1 MRPVVALT
9 KPTMDA
15 AFRQGLAERRS
26 LQALAATTQTY
37 QTRTPRQRN
46 LNLTNGFVAQR
57 QSTYD
62 VCMKINPDSRR
73 TLLKSAGISL
83 TLPALESIPQTVAAA
98 DSSSEKTG
106 KAKRLVCVGSNLG
119 LYRKA
124 LYPSET
130 GKNYET
136 TQLLEPLDQHRNE
149 LTVFSGFDHG
159 ANNGHNNWD
168 NFLCGRVIG
177 SVSMDQIA
185 AESIGAQTRFE
196 SLQLC
201 AGDIPK
207 QRMVYTQ
214 GGVPLPMINRPSV
227 VFHKLFSSDDDRA
240 RTEYLLQ
247 SGRST
252 LDKLRDDARHLNR
265 TVSDADKRKLDEYF
279 SSLRELEQRMGR
291 QLNHLAEDAPK
302 VDYELPPYDPIA
314 PTMMLE
320 CEQIMFDLMALA
332 LQTDATRVAT
342 LFIAGLGQ
350 VFTLDGQTMR
360 AGYHALSHHGND
372 PDLIRDLIRVET
384 EHMKCLARFISQLK
398 EKTDAEGRPL
408 LDSTVVLFGTGM
420 GDASRHSNRDLP
432 TIVAGGGFKHGQH
445 RTANEQTKQTQR
457 LGSVFVSIL
466 RQLNSS
472 ASGFADATHEI
483 EGWA

>member
-1 MRPVVALT
+1 
-9 KPTMDA
+9 
-15 AFRQGLAERRS
+15 
-26 LQALAATTQTY
+26 
-37 QTRTPRQRN
+37 
-46 LNLTNGFVAQR
+46 
-57 QSTYD
+57 
-62 VCMKINPDSRR
+62 
-73 TLLKSAGISL
+73 
-83 TLPALESIPQTVAAA
+83 
-98 DSSSEKTG
+98 
-106 KAKRLVCVGSNLG
+106 
-119 LYRKA
+119 
-124 LYPSET
+124 
-130 GKNYET
+130 
-136 TQLLEPLDQHRNE
+136 
-149 LTVFSGFDHG
+149 
-159 ANNGHNNWD
+159 
-168 NFLCGRVIG
+168 
-177 SVSMDQIA
+177 MDQIA
-185 AESIGAQTRFE
+185 AESIGAENRFE

-207 QRMVYTQ
+207 QRMVYTK

-240 RTEYLLQ
+240 RTEYLLR
-247 SGRST
+247 SGKST
-252 LDKLRDDARHLNR
+252 LDKLRDDAKHLNQ

-291 QLNHLAEDAPK
+291 QLNHLTEDAPN

-384 EHMKCLARFISQLK
+384 EHMRCLSRFIKQLK
-398 EKTDAEGRPL
+398 EKTDSEGRPL

-432 TIVAGGGFKHGQH
+432 TIVAGGGFKHGHH
-445 RTANEQTKQTQR
+445 RASKDQTKPSKR

-466 RQLNSS
+466 RQLGNSA
-472 ASGFADATHEI
+472 ASFSDVEHEI